1 MSNSQHR
8 STGESMRRADTPD
21 SLVAALRRKSNDHD
35 DRVRKLEADVAEL
48 QARVRSLQPRV
59 ADPGRR
65 GDATVTVVVDA
76 ESDSRDD

>member
-8 STGESMRRADTPD
+8 STGESMHRADTPD

-35 DRVRKLEADVAEL
+35 DRIQKLEADVAEL

-59 ADPGRR
+59 AHPGLR